1 MRILLIYKIN
11 KNKRVKFTKKNKE
24 KIPNTS
30 YKKYKIN
37 IFIHKNKNKK
47 KSWHKRNSVIIIV
60 KSFPFIKKLILTII
74 IMKLKI
80 IKLRKKKKK
89 NIIK

>member
-47 KSWHKRNSVIIIV
+47 KS
-60 KSFPFIKKLILTII
+60 
-74 IMKLKI
+74 
-80 IKLRKKKKK
+80 
-89 NIIK
+89 